1 MKINYIAL
9 VKKINKVSLKNY
21 YYKLLNLQ
29 STPKEIAFSIALGIF
44 IGLLFPIGLQ
54 TLIAIPIALLFGSN
68 VLLTL
73 TATLISNPITML
85 PIYYAAIS
93 IGKYIT
99 HIDIDWTTINRF
111 ISSPTFSSFVNLS
124 TNGLLVFFT
133 GASVMALFFSITI
146 YLIVYRL
153 VYLHRKKRAVKI

>member
-1 MKINYIAL
+1 MKINFIAL
-9 VKKINKVSLKNY
+9 VKKINKASIKYY
-21 YYKLLNLQ
+21 YYKLLNLE

-68 VLLTL
+68 ILLTL

-93 IGKYIT
+93 LGKYIT
-99 HIDIDWTTINRF
+99 HIEINWTTVNRF
-111 ISSPTFSSFVNLS
+111 LSSPSFNSFISLSS
-124 TNGLLVFFT
+124 NGLIVFFT
-133 GASVMALFFSITI
+133 GASVMALFFSVTI
-146 YLIVYRL
+146 YLVVYRL
-153 VYLHRKKRAVKI
+153 VWLHRKKQEVNV